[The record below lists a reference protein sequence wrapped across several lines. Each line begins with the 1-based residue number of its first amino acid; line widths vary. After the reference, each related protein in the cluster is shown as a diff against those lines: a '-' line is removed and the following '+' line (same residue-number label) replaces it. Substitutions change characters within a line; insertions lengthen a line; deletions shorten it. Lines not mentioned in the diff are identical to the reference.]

1 MTETAS
7 AARASLPL
15 AAVLTGFA
23 VAWAAP
29 SRTVALAVIAVGL
42 AAMNG
47 YSKAY
52 SP

>member
-1 MTETAS
+1 MLPG
-7 AARASLPL
+7 RLPL
-15 AAVLTGFA
+15 IAAVSIAGVVVGYAIRHQT
-23 VAWAAP
+23 
-29 SRTVALAVIAVGL
+29 AVIAVLAVGL